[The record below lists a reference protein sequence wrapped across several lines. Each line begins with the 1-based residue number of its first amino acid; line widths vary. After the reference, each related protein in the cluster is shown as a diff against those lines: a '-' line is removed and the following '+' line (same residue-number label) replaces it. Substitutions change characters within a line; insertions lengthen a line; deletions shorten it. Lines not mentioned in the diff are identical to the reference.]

1 LFICLKCL
9 TLRKI
14 SSVKIKD
21 IVCALERFAPL
32 PLQEDY
38 DNAGLQVGLTEAEAS
53 GALLCLD
60 VTEAVIDEAVA
71 LGCNLIVAHHPL
83 LFRGLKTIADGN
95 SVERCVRKAIQN
107 DVAIYAAHTN
117 LDNAEDGV
125 NYKMAEKLGLI
136 DVALLS
142 PRTVKVR
149 EGRHE
154 RSVKAGS
161 GVIGFLPEPEDSLK
175 FLQRI
180 KSVFHVECLMHN
192 ELLARPI
199 QSVALCGG
207 AGDFLLPDAIT
218 AEADAFLTGEM
229 HYHQYF
235 GHEQEIQIAVMGHYQ
250 SEQFTKEIFYS
261 IIAEEFPELP
271 VYQTAEDTNPIKY
284 L

>member
-1 LFICLKCL
+1 M
-9 TLRKI
+9 
-14 SSVKIKD
+14 KIKD

-32 PLQEDY
+32 PLQEGY

-60 VTEAVIDEAVA
+60 ITEEVIDEAMS

-83 LFRGLKTIADGN
+83 LFRGLKTIADRDT
-95 SVERCVRKAIQN
+95 VERCVRKAIQN
-107 DVAIYAAHTN
+107 DIAIYASHTN
-117 LDNAEDGV
+117 MDSAEDGV
-125 NYKMAEKLGLI
+125 NYKIAEMLNLI
-136 DVALLS
+136 DVSLLC

-149 EGRHE
+149 EGRQE

-175 FLQRI
+175 FLQRV

-192 ELLARPI
+192 ELLNRPV
-199 QSVALCGG
+199 QSVAICGG
-207 AGDFLLPDAIT
+207 AGDFLLADAIA
-218 AEADAFLTGEM
+218 AEADVFLTGEM

-235 GHEQEIQIAVMGHYQ
+235 GHEQEIQIAVLGHYQ
-250 SEQFTKEIFYS
+250 SEQYTKDIFYS
-261 IIAEEFPELP
+261 IIAEEFPDLLL
-271 VYQTAEDTNPIKY
+271 YRTAVDTNPIKY